1 MKVTA
6 QLDYQNKISPLYNSD
21 YDVMKRLK
29 KNIPLNFDVTQPRN
43 YEFHKK
49 AMALFNLGFENQ
61 EDINS
66 FDNYRKI
73 MVMKAGF
80 YTTEI
85 TDKGVAYFA
94 DSLSY
99 SSMDNNKFAE
109 VYSKVLDVIA
119 KQLGLGNSELDK
131 EIISF
136 M

>member
-1 MKVTA
+1 MKFTA
-6 QLDYQNKISPLYNSD
+6 EIDYKNKINPLYNSD
-21 YDVMKRLK
+21 YDVLKKLK
-29 KNIPLNFDVTQPRN
+29 KNTPLNFDVTQPRN
-43 YEFHKK
+43 YQFHKK

-61 EDINS
+61 EKINS
-66 FDNYRKI
+66 FPNYRKI
-73 MVMKAGF
+73 MTMKAGF
-80 YTTEI
+80 YSTEI
-85 TDKGVAYFA
+85 TDKGIAYFA

-119 KQLGLGNSELDK
+119 KELGLGSSELDK